1 MKGKI
6 DRRTAFQTID
16 DRRAVEM
23 ERGIDRREIRS
34 GTDRERR
41 RREVAFLEKQ
51 RLDRLAGRRRR
62 SIRAE
67 VREQK

>member
-1 MKGKI
+1 VRGKI
-6 DRRTAFQTID
+6 DRRTAFQTLD
-16 DRRAVEM
+16 GRRAVEM
-23 ERGIDRREIRS
+23 EREIDRRDFQS
-34 GTDRERR
+34 DTDRERR

-62 SIRAE
+62 SIRAV